1 MKLFL
6 GQNPFQII
14 KVGSSAK
21 DPSNKP
27 SETEGGAAQI
37 KPKNKRL
44 TDQQRLQILTM
55 RF

>member
-6 GQNPFQII
+6 GQNIPFQII

-21 DPSNKP
+21 EPSNKS

-44 TDQQRLQILTM
+44 TDQ
-55 RF
+55 